1 MIDGLVD
8 AQVIVDDG
16 PAYVH
21 FIVML
26 APEICGLDGLEL
38 VVVAH

>member
-8 AQVIVDDG
+8 AAVIKDDG

-26 APEICGLDGLEL
+26 APEICGVDGLEL
-38 VVVAH
+38 IVIAH